1 MTFMKWAIL
10 ALFVAVPAKAEV
22 QEVQAAGSVA
32 EVTDRLVAAV
42 EGAGATIFARVDH
55 AAGAQKVDMELN
67 DAELLI
73 FGNPMLGTPAMQQ
86 DPLAGLYLP
95 LRVLVYAD
103 AEGQTWLAYEDPAAM
118 FEGLEV
124 DPNAEFVGKMQGA
137 LGKLTGAAA
146 GG

>member
-1 MTFMKWAIL
+1 MTFVKWAIL
-10 ALFVAVPAKAEV
+10 AVVIAVPAQAEV
-22 QEVQAAGSVA
+22 QKVQAAGSVA
-32 EVTDRLVAAV
+32 EVTDNLVAAV

-103 AEGQTWLAYEDPAAM
+103 ADGQTWLAYEDPAAM

-124 DPNAEFVGKMQGA
+124 DPAAEFVGKMQGA